1 MDTST
6 TNPLLD
12 TDALPRFAEITP
24 EMIAPALDVALAEH
38 QATVAAIKAAK
49 PTDFAS
55 VWLPYER
62 ANTRIDAIWSAVSHL
77 HGVADT
83 PDIRAAHAEAQRRLT
98 EHSIAVGQDRDFYD
112 ILVGLTTSPDFAA
125 LPVADR
131 VAVEHAVRDFRL
143 SGVSATPCRC
153 DTADQ
158 IASMRVFARS

>member
-6 TNPLLD
+6 TNPLLV
-12 TDALPRFAEITP
+12 TGALPRVAEITP
-24 EMIAPALDVALAEH
+24 EMFAPALDVALSEH

-83 PDIRAAHAEAQRRLT
+83 PDKRKSRTACSTATRSATGRAAK
-98 EHSIAVGQDRDFYD
+98 SGDV
-112 ILVGLTTSPDFAA
+112 
-125 LPVADR
+125 
-131 VAVEHAVRDFRL
+131 VRPTRM
-143 SGVSATPCRC
+143 S
-153 DTADQ
+153 
-158 IASMRVFARS
+158 